1 MLDIDAGQDFI
12 AVVSVGSFPGE
23 AAQGAS
29 EYSNDGQEDTLN
41 ATAHAV
47 QHHCSEGYWWAG
59 G

>member
-12 AVVSVGSFPGE
+12 AVISVGPFPGE

-29 EYSNDGQEDTLN
+29 EYSDDGQEDTLN

-47 QHHCSEGYWWAG
+47 QHCSEGDWWAG